1 MLREYRHTNTTG
13 TRTMNRKVSPAQI
26 ALIQERRRRERYEL
40 FSGAIVGVAFVF
52 IFALCFF
59 PLFL

>member
-1 MLREYRHTNTTG
+1 
-13 TRTMNRKVSPAQI
+13 MNRKVSPAQI